1 MISFAESLLTWVA
14 STLLPAF
21 AGLLVITWASKKIP
35 VRYVAAF
42 AFGILF
48 WFFVDT
54 ISGSAVLGVNSG
66 FGGGLSQTGVGVLFL
81 FCGIFF
87 FLDHRNRESLSP
99 PSPLGKKRIN
109 HTLFAG

>member
-35 VRYVAAF
+35 VRYIAAF

-54 ISGSAVLGVNSG
+54 ISGSAVFCGNSG
-66 FGGGLSQTGVGVLFL
+66 FGGGLSQTGLVVLFL
-81 FCGIFF
+81 IGVIFF
-87 FLDHRNRESLSP
+87 FLVGCNRGVLLPQSTI
-99 PSPLGKKRIN
+99 GK
-109 HTLFAG
+109 

>member
-1 MISFAESLLTWVA
+1 MISFAESLFTWLV

-35 VRYVAAF
+35 VRYIAAF

-54 ISGSAVLGVNSG
+54 ISGSAVLVVNSG
-66 FGGGLSQTGVGVLFL
+66 FGGGPSPKGLVVLFPIGL
-81 FCGIFF
+81 DFF
-87 FLDHRNRESLSP
+87 FSAHRDRET
-99 PSPLGKKRIN
+99 PSPQ
-109 HTLFAG
+109 A